1 MVKYFLYNIYI
12 KYSILDIYKME
23 VYVRPPAY
31 NPNSVKQRRIRVPL
45 NKVLPPLYEVVCSDV
60 IPSAPPIVTYNKQP
74 ISIST
79 QTEEINENIYT
90 KKLTLNLFTAQE
102 QKEIIEFA
110 NYLNCDLK
118 KYPFCLKYI
127 ISCMAEDLPSSW
139 KEFTDNDGNIY
150 YYNKDLN
157 VTTWEH
163 PLDDY
168 YRKLIKKKIKKHK
181 KKNKSY
187 FCSVM

>member
-1 MVKYFLYNIYI
+1 MEKYI
-12 KYSILDIYKME
+12 K
-23 VYVRPPAY
+23 PPAY
-31 NPNSVKQRRIRVPL
+31 NPDCINQRRIRIPSY
-45 NKVLPPLYEVVCSDV
+45 KILPPLYEVVCNNV
-60 IPSAPPIVTYNKQP
+60 KPSAPPIVEYNKQP

-79 QTEEINENIYT
+79 QTDAIKEPIY
-90 KKLTLNLFTAQE
+90 KYKFSLNSFTEPE
-102 QKEIIEFA
+102 QKEIFKFA

-150 YYNKDLN
+150 YYNKDLK
-157 VTTWEH
+157 TSTWEH

>member
-1 MVKYFLYNIYI
+1 M
-12 KYSILDIYKME
+12 
-23 VYVRPPAY
+23 
-31 NPNSVKQRRIRVPL
+31 
-45 NKVLPPLYEVVCSDV
+45 
-60 IPSAPPIVTYNKQP
+60 PSAPPIVTYNKQP

-127 ISCMAEDLPSSW
+127 ICWRVIVKFLM
-139 KEFTDNDGNIY
+139 
-150 YYNKDLN
+150 
-157 VTTWEH
+157 
-163 PLDDY
+163 
-168 YRKLIKKKIKKHK
+168 
-181 KKNKSY
+181 
-187 FCSVM
+187 